1 MTTDAEVFDIF
12 AARDA
17 AIAQEFS
24 EQFEKDDKVLQQVR
38 ALVTE
43 EAFGQIKEA
52 LAEAGGDQLEIV
64 DRPVGE
70 AQDEGFVLG
79 DVFIDQTTDGG
90 CEGDEFAGTVFMPL
104 GDGTYLKYHYES

>member
-1 MTTDAEVFDIF
+1 MTTDAEIFEIF
-12 AARDA
+12 AAHDA

-64 DRPVGE
+64 DRPVGD
-70 AQDEGFVLG
+70 AQDESFVLG

-90 CEGDEFAGTVFMPL
+90 LEGDEFAGTVCMPL